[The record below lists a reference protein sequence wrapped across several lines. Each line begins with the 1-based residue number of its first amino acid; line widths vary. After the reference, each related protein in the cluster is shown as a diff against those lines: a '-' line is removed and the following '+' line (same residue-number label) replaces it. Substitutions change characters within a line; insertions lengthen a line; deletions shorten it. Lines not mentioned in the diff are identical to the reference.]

1 MSERTVSTCHE
12 DESAGRVGRLPAT
25 ADELLAMDPVEVLG
39 LLDRPE
45 RFEELSEEALAQ
57 LTAIAICV
65 FGVLRMREL
74 GPKIIPLYEAYARRV
89 PEAVRQALA
98 GQIRDSAAA
107 GEMSPMAMSPFF
119 LLEPE
124 AHIVAMASLDMA
136 VLSPIEDGDPLTG
149 PKHLLEIFRD
159 GGAKNRAGI
168 FAGLLLLGDR
178 RVTRLLGDARDEL
191 TRDELRTVAESHS
204 GCVWAAVVEF
214 WLDWLEGLPGD
225 IEDWRFGLVAWALAR
240 LAAVM
245 QTPEVLDGERVF
257 PVTASL
263 AEPIRLRRRLPFR
276 EFAQP
281 VLRRLCTVER
291 REPEPK
297 VLPLVIEAW
306 EAVAD

>member
-1 MSERTVSTCHE
+1 MNDRMLATCQE
-12 DESAGRVGRLPAT
+12 DESAGRADALPAT
-25 ADELLAMDPVEVLG
+25 ADELLAMDPVEVFR

-45 RFEELSEEALAQ
+45 RFEELSEEVLGQLAS
-57 LTAIAICV
+57 IAICV

-89 PEAVRQALA
+89 PEAARQALA

-107 GEMSPMAMSPFF
+107 GEMTPMALFPFF

-159 GGAKNRAGI
+159 RGAKNRAGI

-178 RVTRLLGDARDEL
+178 RVTRLLWDARDEL
-191 TRDELRTVAESHS
+191 TRDELRTVAESQS
-204 GCVWAAVVEF
+204 GCVWAATVEF

-225 IEDWRFGLVAWALAR
+225 AEDWRFGLVAWALAQIPGAMR
-240 LAAVM
+240 V
-245 QTPEVLDGERVF
+245 PEVLDGERLF
-257 PVTASL
+257 PVTADL
-263 AEPIRLRRRLPFR
+263 AEPIRNLRKSPFG
-276 EFAQP
+276 ESAP
-281 VLRRLCTVER
+281 AVLRRLCTVER

-297 VLPLVIEAW
+297 VLPLVIGAW
-306 EAVAD
+306 EAVAG